1 MRSSVIQTPAWLRQ
15 IEGILEE
22 LNEGVIIVDEQLRM
36 IFVNEALIRLGRYER
51 GELQGRNPMPFFRRK
66 TSLTSCGSM
75 NWASAMAVI
84 AMSSTFPERVA
95 KKSQRS
101 SAGVVDRIVSVDAPA
116 TTMSEQVSVELLEA
130 RRAERNYLLLRDPA
144 YVEANRA

>member
-1 MRSSVIQTPAWLRQ
+1 
-15 IEGILEE
+15 
-22 LNEGVIIVDEQLRM
+22 
-36 IFVNEALIRLGRYER
+36 
-51 GELQGRNPMPFFRRK
+51 
-66 TSLTSCGSM
+66 
-75 NWASAMAVI
+75 MAVI

-144 YVEANRA
+144 YVEANRT